1 MDYSKILSFR
11 GNWRNYQARVLERA
25 NKYAMDGKIHIV
37 AAPGSGKTTLGIELI
52 GRMENPA
59 LILTPSVT
67 IREQW
72 ESRIVEAFL
81 LEGLN
86 PKDYISQ
93 DLKNPRVITIAT
105 YQALHSAMNRY
116 KGVLEED
123 GTTVSSLESD
133 DKIARRTKDE
143 IVDYSDFDVITQ
155 MKECGIQTLC
165 LDECHH
171 LRTQWWKAL
180 EEFRNGLGN
189 PKMIALTATPP
200 YDSTESLWK
209 RYIDMCGEIDEE
221 ITIPELVKE
230 GSLCPHQDYVYFN
243 YPTKEEIEEIK
254 KYKKENADDEVL
266 KEEIQS
272 NEKIDK
278 ILLTSKGKIKSIKEI
293 VAAEVAGFGDQLRL
307 LILTDYIR
315 KEYESYIGTEQEVI
329 ALGVLPFF
337 EQLRRECANMRNI
350 ELGVL
355 CGTIVI
361 IPANAKEALLQAI
374 GDTGK
379 VTFSTV
385 GQLDEQ
391 EYVKVNAV
399 GDSHFLTAAVTD
411 IFSKGYIKVL
421 IGTKSLL
428 GEGWDSPCINS
439 LILASFVGSFMLS
452 NQMRGR
458 AIRIFKDAPQKTSN
472 IWHLVCL
479 LPPRYDDATGEKS
492 GDFKLLKRRM
502 EHFLGLHYEKDV
514 IENGIERLSIITPP
528 FHEEHLNKINEK
540 MLDMSCQR
548 EQLRT
553 RWIQALDQ
561 SKQMEVV
568 RQTAVEES
576 ALSKEEYN
584 KAKGKKNLA
593 TVGVLG
599 GLALTFTSLTPI
611 GVGLAG
617 FCAFYGLKNLPRYNK
632 VKTPL
637 KRLESIGQGVLEAL
651 LKKDMLE
658 EKKSKVVVEEGKK
671 NRQVIYLQSASG
683 RDKLL
688 FANCMNQMFSAMN
701 DQRYILAKHGKRN
714 GEDAYYS
721 IPDVFA
727 RNKEDAQYFYSLI
740 KSYIGSYDLIY
751 TRSETGKKIL
761 EQAREKSIADANVR
775 STTSKKVI

>member
-593 TVGVLG
+593 TVGALG

>member
-243 YPTKEEIEEIK
+243 YPTKEEIKEIK

-337 EQLRRECANMRNI
+337 EQLRRECADMRNI